1 MSAHGTAP
9 RTPARAG
16 SAGAR
21 VAATIALI
29 LAAVGATGCGPD
41 FGSLKFTKRTTPPV
55 ETVVDFDGISIR
67 VGVAAGVITE
77 PLDDDGDVM
86 DDDTTVDLQSV
97 DPRIVGVDPVIEAG
111 SFVIYG
117 VSPGTTSIG
126 VDIDGNHEADIPV
139 TVTFQ

>member
-1 MSAHGTAP
+1 MNAHATAARPSAP
-9 RTPARAG
+9 AG
-16 SAGAR
+16 STGAR

-29 LAAVGATGCGPD
+29 LAAVGTTGCGPD
-41 FGSLKFTKRTTPPV
+41 FGSVNFTNRTTPPV
-55 ETVVDFDGISIR
+55 ETVVDFEGISIR
-67 VGVAAGVITE
+67 VGIAAGVITT
-77 PLDDDGDVM
+77 PLDENGKAM
-86 DDDTTVDLQSV
+86 DEDTIVDLQSL

-126 VDIDGNHEADIPV
+126 VDIDGTHEADIPV